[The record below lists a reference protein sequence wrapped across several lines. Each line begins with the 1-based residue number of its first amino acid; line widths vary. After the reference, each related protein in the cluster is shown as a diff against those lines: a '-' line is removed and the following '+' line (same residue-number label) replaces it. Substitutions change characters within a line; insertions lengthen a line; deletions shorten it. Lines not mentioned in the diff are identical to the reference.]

1 MNTLMTIVFIC
12 GVGVGVIAT
21 MIVYEICFVK

>member
-1 MNTLMTIVFIC
+1 MNTLITIAFIC
-12 GVGVGVIAT
+12 GVGVGAIAT